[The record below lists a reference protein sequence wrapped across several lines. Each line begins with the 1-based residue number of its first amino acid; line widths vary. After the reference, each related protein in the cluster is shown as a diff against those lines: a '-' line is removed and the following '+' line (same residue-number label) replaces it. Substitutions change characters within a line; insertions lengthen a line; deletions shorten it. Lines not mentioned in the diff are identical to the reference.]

1 MHRPSSDQGIFTF
14 YCENQ
19 QPSTITTPVFV
30 ASAYDSANPDFN
42 QANKYHQFS
51 ALWDTGAEI
60 TIISQQIA
68 EKLSLISIGQNII
81 RGVTGEQISLI
92 YLVSIIFSPHNASRT
107 EGIAIQN
114 HAVSEVKEIGGADML
129 IGMDIINLGEIRIGT
144 TPNQVKF
151 FSFRVPAQGDEPY
164 RHSIA

>member
-1 MHRPSSDQGIFTF
+1 MHLPSSDQGIFTF
-14 YCENQ
+14 YFENQ
-19 QPSTITTPVFV
+19 QSSTITTPVFV
-30 ASAYDSANPDFN
+30 ANAYDPASPDFN
-42 QANKYHQFS
+42 QANKYRQFD

-81 RGVTGEQISLI
+81 RGVTGEQISRI
-92 YLVSIIFSPHNASRT
+92 YLVSIIFSPYNASST

-114 HAVSEVKEIGGADML
+114 HAVSEVRDIGGADML

-144 TPNQVKF
+144 TPHQVRF

-164 RHSIA
+164 RHPIA

>member
-1 MHRPSSDQGIFTF
+1 MHLPSSDQGIFTF

-30 ASAYDSANPDFN
+30 ANAYDPASPDFN
-42 QANKYHQFS
+42 QTNKYQQFR

-81 RGVTGEQISLI
+81 RGVTGEQISRI
-92 YLVSIIFSPHNASRT
+92 YLVSTIFPTHNASST

-114 HAVSEVKEIGGADML
+114 HAVSEVRDIGGADML

-144 TPNQVKF
+144 TSQQVRF
-151 FSFRVPAQGDEPY
+151 FSFRVPARGDEPY
-164 RHSIA
+164 RHPIA